1 MVTIPTCIRAA
12 PQDVCVKNTAQRL
25 LLVDQNFMKNTSFCI
40 LKTPGI
46 LKSMKVFGV
55 DIQRK
60 KERERERER
69 NKRKKQAGKGINLH
83 LA

>member
-1 MVTIPTCIRAA
+1 MITIPTCIRAA
-12 PQDVCVKNTAQRL
+12 PQDVCVKNTTQRL
-25 LLVDQNFMKNTSFCI
+25 LLVGQNSMKNTSFCI

-46 LKSMKVFGV
+46 LKSMEVFGV

-60 KERERERER
+60 KERER
-69 NKRKKQAGKGINLH
+69 NKRKKQAGKGINLQ